1 MRFVPLYE
9 KTERERTET
18 HFFHRPC
25 AAAGGNL
32 VPSAAG
38 LESVMAKETL
48 PIRVLWVWRGAAVLT
63 AVVFTLLT
71 VLIFRPTL
79 YVYLF
84 FAAHHLGALRLCRR
98 GLPAG
103 VYRSYYF
110 ELGPEQLHIHRG
122 VLFVR
127 EQWLDRSKILLVS
140 LYHNPLTPVLHL
152 SSLMLTTPGAHC
164 LLVSLDTGRAKQLAS
179 RLSRH
184 RKGGGAP

>member
-1 MRFVPLYE
+1 
-9 KTERERTET
+9 
-18 HFFHRPC
+18 
-25 AAAGGNL
+25 
-32 VPSAAG
+32 
-38 LESVMAKETL
+38 MAKETL

-71 VLIFRPTL
+71 VLIFRPTSVVRPIL
-79 YVYLF
+79 LLIIWGLCAFAAAVYL
-84 FAAHHLGALRLCRR
+84 
-98 GLPAG
+98 PAY
-103 VYRSYYF
+103 YRSYYF

-179 RLSRH
+179 KLSRH